1 MEQASA
7 QKEQKRK
14 EKRSFFRQVT
24 DHRRLIQ
31 LYGDHTLIA
40 YGCRRILLYTQ
51 EEIRLSRGKK
61 AVLRVLGE
69 DLCCTCF
76 SAGAVTV
83 QGHIRGVLFDDGMS
97 FKQGADTSDRNGA
110 KK

>member
-14 EKRSFFRQVT
+14 EKHLLFRQVT

-40 YGCRRILLYTQ
+40 YGCRRILLYMQ
-51 EEIRLSRGKK
+51 EEICLSRGKK
-61 AVLRVLGE
+61 AVLRILGE

-83 QGHIRGVLFDDGMS
+83 QGRIHGVLFDNGTP
-97 FKQGADTSDRNGA
+97 FGQESDMLNRNGA

>member
-1 MEQASA
+1 MEQAST

-51 EEIRLSRGKK
+51 EEIRLSREKK
-61 AVLRVLGE
+61 AVLRVFGE
-69 DLCCTCF
+69 GLCCTCF

-83 QGHIRGVLFDDGMS
+83 QGHILGVRFDDGLP
-97 FKQGADTSDRNGA
+97 FKQSADTSNRNGV
-110 KK
+110 KQ